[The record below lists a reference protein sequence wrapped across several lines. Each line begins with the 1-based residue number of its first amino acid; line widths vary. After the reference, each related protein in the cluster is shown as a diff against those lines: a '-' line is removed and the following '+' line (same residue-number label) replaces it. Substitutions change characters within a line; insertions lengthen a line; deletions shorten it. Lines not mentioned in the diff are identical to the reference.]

1 MKKAKA
7 DPQKAKERA
16 RERRLYLAYG
26 LTLEAYQNLL
36 EQQDY
41 KCAIC
46 KEDKTKTGKT
56 KVLCVDHIHIKGYK
70 KMEPEEKIKYVRG
83 LLCFLCNTSIKF
95 ERSGMGRIMTD
106 GMNQYFQKHKFKGE
120 IE

>member
-1 MKKAKA
+1 MKKS
-7 DPQKAKERA
+7 KEDTKLKA
-16 RERRLYLAYG
+16 RERRLYLTYG

-56 KVLCVDHIHIKGYK
+56 KVLCVDHIHVRGFK
-70 KMEPEEKIKYVRG
+70 KLEPEEKIKYVRG

-95 ERSGMGRIMTD
+95 ERSGMGRRMAE
-106 GMNQYFQKHKFKGE
+106 GMNRYFHKYKFKGE
-120 IE
+120 A